1 MMRQM
6 REATKP
12 IMLFTAAA
20 FVALMVFQWGMDI
33 TGRSSGSYGEIG
45 KVNGTPVMYNDYM
58 SAYRNMYEQAQKSS
72 QSPITSQ
79 QNKQLEDAAFNQVVN
94 QILIQ
99 QELDRR
105 GISVT
110 NQEIQDAAKYSP
122 PADVR
127 AQFTDSTGRFDLQAW
142 QTTLSQLSQEQL
154 LSLESY
160 YRDVIPRGKLLRQV
174 SSGIYPPDGELWR
187 SWKDQ
192 HEQVEIRYIPLDP
205 STRFPDDSVSV
216 SDEEIQAYYQA
227 HQDDF
232 KVPAK
237 ATVKAVVL
245 PKTPTAADSAASL
258 AKARAV
264 LDSIR
269 GGVDFAEMAKREST
283 DSASAAQGGSLGVV
297 AKGQTPAPFD
307 SAIFASPVGR
317 ATGPVKTGYGYHIVE
332 VTKRWHADS
341 AQVSHILIP
350 IARTDSSELALLDAA
365 DSLEAMGATMPL
377 SEAASNLGLDV
388 VNADITSTLPILA
401 GAGQIGEGSEWAF
414 QDASPGDVSPVFE
427 NAQAFYSLELV
438 SRQPAGVLPLDQAR
452 SSIVQTLRM
461 QKKMKMAEA
470 EAQKVVDKVEG
481 GEPLVKVA
489 SDLHLEMRHA
499 GPFSRE
505 DFVPGIGRQN
515 AAIGAAFG
523 LQPGQVSGVV
533 TTDSNVYV
541 IENINRIPA
550 DSTAWLDQKQ
560 QQRQSFVSTEQ
571 QQRLQQWIAA
581 LRSAATIVDRRDEVL
596 KPAGSDNSQQQTPAS
611 TSPYGMPGGR

>member
-58 SAYRNMYEQAQKSS
+58 STYRNLYDQAQKSA
-72 QSPITSQ
+72 QTPITSQ
-79 QNKQLEDAAFNQVVN
+79 QNEQIENAAFNQVVN

-99 QELDRR
+99 QELKRR
-105 GISVT
+105 GITVT

-127 AQFTDSTGRFDLQAW
+127 QQFTDSTGRFDLQAW

-174 SSGIYPPDGELWR
+174 SSGIYPPDGELWTK
-187 SWKDQ
+187 WKDQ
-192 HEQVEIRYIPLDP
+192 HEQVEIRYIPFDP
-205 STRFPDDSVSV
+205 GSSIPDDSVKV
-216 SDEEIQAYYQA
+216 SDEEVQAYYQS

-245 PKTPTAADSAASL
+245 SKTPTAADTAASR
-258 AKARAV
+258 AKAEAV

-269 GGVDFAEMAKREST
+269 SGVSFAEMAKRESS

-307 SAIFASPVGR
+307 SAVFSARIDR
-317 ATGPVKTGYGYHIVE
+317 ATGPIETGYGYHIID
-332 VTKRWHADS
+332 VTKRWHQDS

-350 IARTDSSELALLDAA
+350 IQRTDSSELALLDEA
-365 DSLEAMGATMPL
+365 DSLEALGAKMPL
-377 SEAASNLGLDV
+377 AEAASNLGLDV
-388 VNADITSTLPILA
+388 VTADITSTLPILQ

-414 QDASPGDVSPVFE
+414 QDAAPGDVSPVYE
-427 NAQAFYSLELV
+427 NDQAFYSLELV
-438 SRQPAGVLPLDQAR
+438 SSQPAGVLPLDQAK

-470 EAQKVVDKVEG
+470 EASEVVKKVED

-499 GPFSRE
+499 GPFSRV
-505 DFVPGIGRQN
+505 DYVPGIGREN
-515 AAIGAAFG
+515 AAIGAAFA
-523 LQPGQVSGVV
+523 LKPGQVSGVV
-533 TTDSNVYV
+533 TTASNVFV
-541 IENINRIPA
+541 IENIDRIPA
-550 DSTAWLDQKQ
+550 DSSAWLKQ
-560 QQRQSFVSTEQ
+560 EKQQRQTFISTEQ
-571 QQRLQQWIAA
+571 QQRLQQWISA
-581 LRSAATIVDRRDEVL
+581 LRASADIVDRRDQVL
-596 KPAGSDNSQQQTPAS
+596 KPAGSDNSQQQAPQS
-611 TSPYGMPGGR
+611 SSPYGMPGGR

>member
-12 IMLFTAAA
+12 IMISTALA

-33 TGRSSGSYGEIG
+33 TGRSSGRAGEIG

-72 QSPITSQ
+72 ESPITSE
-79 QNKQLEDAAFNQVVN
+79 QNKQIEDAAFNQVVN

-99 QELDRR
+99 QELHRR

-110 NQEIQDAAKYSP
+110 NQEIQDAAKYDP

-127 AQFTDSTGRFDLQAW
+127 AQFTDSTGHFDLQAW
-142 QTTLSQLSQEQL
+142 QTTLAQLSQEQL

-174 SSGIYPPDGELWR
+174 SSGIYPPDGELWNR
-187 SWKDQ
+187 WKDA
-192 HEQVEIRYIPLDP
+192 HAKVEIRYIPFDP
-205 STRFPDDSVSV
+205 STSIPDDSVKV
-216 SDEEIQAYYQA
+216 SDEDVQAYYQS

-245 PKTPTAADSAASL
+245 SKTPTPADTAASL
-258 AKARAV
+258 DKARAV

-269 GGVDFAEMAKREST
+269 SGTSFAEMAQHESS
-283 DSASAAQGGSLGVV
+283 DSASAAQGGSLGVI
-297 AKGQTPAPFD
+297 ARGQAPAPLD
-307 SAIFASPVGR
+307 SAIFSARLDR
-317 ATGPVKTGYGYHIVE
+317 ATGPVKTGYGYHIIE
-332 VTKRWHADS
+332 VSKRWGADS
-341 AQVSHILIP
+341 ARVSHILIP
-350 IARTDSSELALLDAA
+350 IARTDSSELALLDEA
-365 DSLEAMGATMPL
+365 DSLEALGAKMPL

-388 VNADITSTLPILA
+388 ETADITSTLPYLQ
-401 GAGQIGEGSEWAF
+401 GAGQIGEGADWAF
-414 QDASPGDVSPVFE
+414 QDAAPGDVSPVFE

-438 SRQPAGVLPLDQAR
+438 SSQPAGVLPLDQAK
-452 SSIVQTLRM
+452 SSILQTLRM

-470 EAQKVVDKVEG
+470 EAQKVVDMVKG
-481 GEPLVKVA
+481 GEPLAKVA
-489 SDLHLEMRHA
+489 SNLHLEMRHA
-499 GPFSRE
+499 GPFTQD

-515 AAIGAAFG
+515 AAIGAAFA

-533 TTDSNVYV
+533 TTSSNVYV
-541 IENINRIPA
+541 IENIDRIPA
-550 DSTAWLDQKQ
+550 DSTAWLNQKQ
-560 QQRQSFVSTEQ
+560 QQRQTFISTEQ
-571 QQRLQQWIAA
+571 QQRLQQWITA
-581 LRSAATIVDRRDEVL
+581 LRASANIVDRREQVL
-596 KPAGSDNSQQQTPAS
+596 KPADSDADQQTP
-611 TSPYGMPGGR
+611 TSSGPYGMPRTR